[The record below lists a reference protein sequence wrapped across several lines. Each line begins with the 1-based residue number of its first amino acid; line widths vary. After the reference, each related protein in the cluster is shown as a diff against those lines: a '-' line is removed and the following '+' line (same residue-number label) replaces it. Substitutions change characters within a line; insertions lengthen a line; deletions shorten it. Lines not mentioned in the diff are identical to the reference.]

1 MPTRRG
7 ILDRPTGRPDILTSP
22 IGVTRPS
29 TLDTGVAASLM
40 AASPGVP
47 DPAPQGP
54 QGFDAFTLPIPEKI
68 TLGPTDIE
76 PLSQP
81 TGYLQKLLK
90 TKKAASPGVPRDEIQ
105 GGEVTDQY
113 KADREALLDK
123 QEAEKLQLEEEI
135 ALDREAG
142 GVDVNQWYAQ
152 LGQENQDMLK
162 TAYRMITEDEMLAD
176 SALRF
181 ETIDLMANSYMQYLN
196 NTRPG
201 PTPGETIPVDLNI
214 ESIKAYL
221 RNAAQSVIAQNKRD
235 QLTQRQGAET
245 DALKAGSVA
254 TVEVAGAWGPG
265 STYGMNLTG
274 PPVSVNPDGFG
285 VDARGN
291 TTTRTMPIEVQ
302 RFWGISM
309 GADDGGASRI
319 PFDPS
324 VLGVA
329 GVETIGKVLIG
340 DQNVILVR
348 QPDGSTGYYDQQP
361 VIEMVDILNDDGYPI
376 GQEERIVGYG
386 PVTWYPLTN
395 PTRNVDELRN
405 RVNEYF
411 QAGIVPPILQK
422 LGVDPSIPLPT
433 PGARPGVHPT
443 RQFLQD
449 IANDPVALDILV
461 DYYARQFNMPVEIAR
476 QEINRIAGIHS
487 PLDVPIST
495 SITAA
500 QQQGS
505 R

>member
-1 MPTRRG
+1 MHA
-7 ILDRPTGRPDILTSP
+7 DSP
-22 IGVTRPS
+22 V
-29 TLDTGVAASLM
+29 
-40 AASPGVP
+40 
-47 DPAPQGP
+47 
-54 QGFDAFTLPIPEKI
+54 I
-68 TLGPTDIE
+68 T
-76 PLSQP
+76 
-81 TGYLQKLLK
+81 
-90 TKKAASPGVPRDEIQ
+90 DE
-105 GGEVTDQY
+105 Y
-113 KADREALLDK
+113 KADLAALRDK
-123 QEAEKLQLEEEI
+123 QEAELAELNDELNSEF
-135 ALDREAG
+135 DRQAAAG

-221 RNAAQSVIAQNKRD
+221 NNAAQSVIAQNKRD
-235 QLTQRQGAET
+235 QLAQQQAAET

-361 VIEMVDILNDDGYPI
+361 VIEMVDILNDDGFAI